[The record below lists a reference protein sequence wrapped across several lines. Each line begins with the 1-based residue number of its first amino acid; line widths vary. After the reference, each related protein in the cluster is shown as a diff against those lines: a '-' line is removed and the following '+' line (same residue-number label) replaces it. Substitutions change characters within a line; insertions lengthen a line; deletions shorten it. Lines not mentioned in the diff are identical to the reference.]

1 MALSDIVNTLCYNFG
16 MDYHQELNSTPPESI
31 PFEQAIPSASESLKL
46 RKQQGVRSALQ
57 DAAVEL
63 FLARGFENVTVEEIA
78 HAAGV
83 SRRTFFR
90 YYESKEDVMV
100 AHSER
105 LGELLLAELAARPAE
120 EPPLLAIRNALVP
133 AVQAAISERQLLR
146 DAVRLLRGNSPLRRA
161 MMEHRNRLEER
172 IAALMA
178 RRMGSVPGDKT
189 PMLLAFLTRAL
200 QDSAVNAWYDHET
213 ADIAGLVD
221 ELVSRLCAVVA
232 DVPASFNRAG
242 K

>member
-1 MALSDIVNTLCYNFG
+1 MALSDIVNTLCYNFR
-16 MDYHQELNSTPPESI
+16 MNNSNTDPSQPEII
-31 PFEQAIPSASESLKL
+31 PFEQAIPSVSESLKR
-46 RKQQGVRSALQ
+46 RKQQVVRSALQ

-78 HAAGV
+78 RAAGV

-100 AHSER
+100 EHSER
-105 LGELLLAELAARPAE
+105 LGELLLAELAARPAG
-120 EPPLLAIRNALVP
+120 EPPLLAIRSALIP
-133 AVQAAISERQLLR
+133 AIEAALLERQLFR
-146 DAVRLLRGNSPLRRA
+146 DSIRLLRGNSPLRRA

-178 RRMGSVPGDKT
+178 RRMAAAPGDNT

-200 QDSAVNAWYDHET
+200 QDSTFNAWYDHET
-213 ADIAGLVD
+213 SDIAALVD
-221 ELVSRLCAVVA
+221 ELIVRLCAVAA
-232 DVPASFNRAG
+232 DMPAGFSINS